1 MKKGDLVKLK
11 GDDTGWF
18 GYGIIIK
25 CDGSRLVKVL
35 WSEDAMNGRN
45 NNPDPFVDAND
56 DWLWNTNLVLVK
68 ECKDSAI

>member
-25 CDGSRLVKVL
+25 CDGPRLVKVL
-35 WSEDAMNGRN
+35 WSENALFDTSGNS
-45 NNPDPFVDAND
+45 DPFVSLDD
-56 DWLWNTNLVLVK
+56 DWLWNTNLVLIQ
-68 ECKDSAI
+68 ES

>member
-18 GYGIIIK
+18 GYGIIIE

-35 WSEDAMNGRN
+35 WSEDAMNGRSC
-45 NNPDPFVDAND
+45 NPDPLVDPND
-56 DWLWNTNLVLVK
+56 DWLWNTNLILVQ
-68 ECKDSAI
+68 ES